1 MDPLN
6 QSDDRG
12 IIMSLVT
19 TPKGDQLL
27 EFHGGNAH
35 NLNIPEADQS
45 IPLPLALVA
54 ARYEDR
60 ILFVFNSWRGEWEL
74 PGGIIEAGE
83 TPQQAA
89 IRELAE
95 ESGQHVEA
103 VTYFGWMKFQLQP
116 DNRLELGALCTCALT
131 SVQPFIANDEAS
143 KIMFWDLQSPI
154 EEPVS
159 AIDLYLAHLT

>member
-1 MDPLN
+1 
-6 QSDDRG
+6 
-12 IIMSLVT
+12 MSLVT

-27 EFHGGNAH
+27 EFHRGHTH

-54 ARYEDR
+54 AQYEGK

-95 ESGQHVEA
+95 ESGQHVSK
-103 VTYFGWMKFQLQP
+103 VTYSGWMKFQLQP
-116 DNRLELGALCTCALT
+116 DDRLELGVLYTCELEA
-131 SVQPFIANDEAS
+131 VQPFIANDEAS
-143 KIMFWDLQSPI
+143 KIMFWDLQSPL

-159 AIDLYLAHLT
+159 AIDLYLARNCM